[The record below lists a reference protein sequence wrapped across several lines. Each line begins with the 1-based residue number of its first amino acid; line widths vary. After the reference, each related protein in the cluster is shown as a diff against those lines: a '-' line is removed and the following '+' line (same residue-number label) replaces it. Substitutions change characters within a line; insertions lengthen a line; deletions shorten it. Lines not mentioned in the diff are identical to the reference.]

1 MERHRSAW
9 PTLRPLFAGIT
20 LVLMANRFRYS
31 RWDGSQTGFDLDAL
45 DLLGEMTDQL
55 AYNGD
60 PLSALQRMME
70 QGLEDRNGERIMG
83 LQEILE
89 ELEAKRQELL
99 ESGDL
104 GGVYAEIAEALD
116 QIVDREQ
123 QGLEDRQML
132 ADMQM
137 HDPASTELDRRNAD
151 LAKEATSAKQL
162 QLDILADDLAN
173 RVQGLQNYEFE
184 SNEAQEQFED
194 LLNKLRQEM
203 VNNAFDQTSESI
215 QNMSPEDLERQKAMM
230 NALNDMLEQREMG
243 IEPDFAAFMDEFGD
257 FFPGKPETLDELLE
271 QLAQQMAAAE
281 AMFNSMSPEQQDQL
295 RQMMENLLQDMGLAD
310 EMRRLTQNLQG
321 AMPDAGWG
329 EGYQMTGS
337 MPLGF
342 GEAQNTMRQMG
353 AAQRLQDFMRGVND
367 PRQLSEL
374 DMKGLRDLLGDAAA
388 DSMERMAGMTRDL
401 EDAGLIHTEGGRM
414 ELTARG
420 VRKLGQKALKE
431 IFSDLDSGMLGGHDV
446 DHVGIGHERSFQ
458 TKPYEYGDPFNLH
471 IEKTIG
477 NAVRRG
483 GGGMPVRLDPND
495 FEIEQTEQSVASS
508 TVLLLDI
515 SYSMVWEGRFVPA
528 KKVALALQS
537 LITGQFPK
545 DYFGLVA
552 FNYAAREVP
561 GRLLPTLESPHSQ
574 GTNLA
579 YALFLARRMLAAQ
592 SGTKQILCVT
602 DGEPTAYT
610 DETGQSHFTYPY
622 TEVPERAALKE
633 VVRCTKSGIRIN
645 TFMLGDSPAMV
656 NFVNTM
662 AHINK
667 GRVLHTNPYNLGSY
681 ILQDFLKGKNQR
693 L

>member
-1 MERHRSAW
+1 
-9 PTLRPLFAGIT
+9 
-20 LVLMANRFRYS
+20 MAHRFRYS
-31 RWDGSQTGFDLDAL
+31 RWDGSQKGFDLDAL

-60 PLSALQRMME
+60 PLDALQRMMD
-70 QGLEDRNGERIMG
+70 QGMEDRNGDHIKG
-83 LQEILE
+83 LREILE
-89 ELEAKRQELL
+89 ELDRKREELL

-116 QIVDREQ
+116 EIVEREQ
-123 QGLEDRQML
+123 RGLEDRQML
-132 ADMQM
+132 ADMQI
-137 HDPASTELDRRNAD
+137 HDPASSEADRRNAD
-151 LAKEATSAKQL
+151 LAKESSSAKQL
-162 QLDILADDLAN
+162 QLDMLADDLAN
-173 RVQGLQNYEFE
+173 RVQGLQNYDFE

-203 VNNAFDQTSESI
+203 VNNAFDQTSESM
-215 QNMSPEDLERQKAMM
+215 QNMTAEDLERQKAMM

-243 IEPDFAAFMDEFGD
+243 IEPDFDAFMEEFGE
-257 FFPGKPETLDELLE
+257 FFPGNPETLDELLE
-271 QLAQQMAAAE
+271 QMAQQMAAAE

-295 RQMMENLLQDMGLAD
+295 RQMMDNLLQDMGLAD
-310 EMRRLTQNLQG
+310 EMQRLSQNLQG

-329 EGYQMTGS
+329 QGYPMAGN
-337 MPLGF
+337 MPMGF
-342 GEAQNTMRQMG
+342 GEAQNTMRQLG
-353 AAQRLQDFMRGVND
+353 SAQRLRDFMEGIND

-374 DMKGLRDLLGDAAA
+374 DMKGLRELLGDASA
-388 DSMERMAGMTRDL
+388 DSMERMANMTRDL
-401 EDAGLIHTEGGRM
+401 EDAGLISTEGGKM

-431 IFSDLDSGMLGGHDV
+431 IFDDLDMGMLGGHEIDS
-446 DHVGIGHERSFQ
+446 VGIGHERSFQ
-458 TKPYEYGDPFNLH
+458 TKPYEYGDPFNLQ
-471 IEKTIG
+471 IEKTIS

-483 GGGMPVRLDPND
+483 GGGSPVSLSPAD

-515 SYSMVWEGRFVPA
+515 SYSMVWEGRFLPA

-552 FNYAAREVP
+552 FNYTAREVP
-561 GRLLPTLESPHSQ
+561 GRLLPSLDSPNSQ

-579 YALFLARRMLAAQ
+579 HALFLARRMLAGE
-592 SGTKQILCVT
+592 SGAKQILCVT

-610 DETGQSHFTYPY
+610 DADGHPHFTYPF
-622 TEVPERAALKE
+622 TEVPERAALQE
-633 VVRCTKSGIRIN
+633 AVRCTKSGITIN
-645 TFMLGDSPAMV
+645 TFMLGDSPGMV
-656 NFVNTM
+656 NFVQAM
-662 AHINK
+662 ARINK
-667 GRVLHTNPYNLGSY
+667 GRVLHTDPYNLGSY
-681 ILQDFLKGKNQR
+681 ILQDFLKGKNTR